1 MPRLAFYYEFASP
14 YSYLT
19 AARIEQLAKDR
30 GIDIDWRPFLLGPI
44 FRRQG
49 IESSPFVEN
58 PKKGAYMWRDVAR
71 TAANLGVPWKKP
83 QIFPQH
89 SLLAA
94 RIAFAG
100 RKELWIGAFT
110 RAVFHMAFAL
120 DEDISKP
127 ELMIALLRELDLDTD
142 NIMRQAETTEV
153 KIGLRA
159 GVAEAEALG
168 VFGAPSMITEKGDLY
183 WGNDR
188 LDEALDAS
196 FVRIG

>member
-30 GIDIDWRPFLLGPI
+30 GIEVDWRPILLGPI

-49 IESSPFVEN
+49 FESSPFVAN
-58 PKKGAYMWRDVAR
+58 QKKGAYMWRDVAR
-71 TAANLGVPWKKP
+71 IAANLGLPWKKP
-83 QIFPQH
+83 RIFPQH
-89 SLLAA
+89 SLLAS

-100 RKELWIGAFT
+100 RKEPWIGAFT

-127 ELMIALLRELDLDTD
+127 ELMIALLRELDLDAD
-142 NIMRQAETTEV
+142 KIMRQAETTEV

-159 GVAEAEALG
+159 AVAEAEALG
-168 VFGAPSMITEKGDLY
+168 VFGAPSMITEKGELY

>member
-30 GIDIDWRPFLLGPI
+30 GVDVDWRPFLLGPI
-44 FRRQG
+44 FKRQG
-49 IESSPFVEN
+49 LESSPFVEN
-58 PKKGAYMWRDVAR
+58 RKKGAYMWRDVAR
-71 TAANLGVPWKKP
+71 SAANLGLPWEKP
-83 QIFPQH
+83 SIFPQN
-89 SLLAA
+89 SLLAS

-100 RKELWIGAFT
+100 RKEPWIGAFS

-120 DEDISKP
+120 DEDISKQ
-127 ELMIALLRELDLDTD
+127 ELMIALLRELDLDVD
-142 NIMRQAETTEV
+142 HIMRQTESTEV

-159 GVAEAEALG
+159 AVAEAEAMG
-168 VFGAPSMITEKGDLY
+168 VFGAPSMITEKGELY

-196 FVRIG
+196 FLRIG

>member
-14 YSYLT
+14 YSYLS
-19 AARIEQLAKDR
+19 AARIEQVAKDR
-30 GIDIDWRPFLLGPI
+30 RVTIEWRPFLLGPI

-49 IESSPFVEN
+49 YESSPFLEN
-58 PKKGAYMWRDVAR
+58 QRKCAYMWRDVAR
-71 TAANLGVPWKKP
+71 SAANLGLPWTKP
-83 QIFPQH
+83 RIFPAN
-89 SLLAA
+89 SLLAS
-94 RIAFAG
+94 RIAYAG
-100 RKELWIGAFT
+100 RKEQWIGAFS

-127 ELMIALLRELDLDTD
+127 ELMVALLRELDLDAEKTL
-142 NIMRQAETTEV
+142 RTAETTEV
-153 KIGLRA
+153 KIGVRA
-159 GVAEAEALG
+159 AVAEAESLG
-168 VFGAPSMITEKGDLY
+168 VFGAPTFITEKGELF